1 MEKVL
6 GLTVTDEGVDDCMVD
21 TNSSIRSRLC
31 AIVGEDSVRDS
42 ANERHAYSYD
52 ATPIVT
58 GAPDWIVFPQTTRQV
73 SEVLRLANE
82 ERIPVIPRG
91 SGTNLAG
98 GTVAVA
104 AGIVLNM
111 TRFNRIVEIDESN
124 LTVTVGPGVI
134 TADLHRAVEA
144 RGLFY
149 PPDPG
154 SMRISTIGGNVAQG
168 AGGMRGL
175 KYGVTKDYVLGL
187 EYVLPTGE
195 ILRCGG
201 KNYKD
206 VAGYDLTRLLVG
218 SEGTLAVITEL
229 TLKLL
234 PLPESKR
241 TMVVY
246 CKRMVDAAR
255 IVERTIAAK
264 IIPATMEFLD
274 QSTMRVVDQFA
285 HLGLPTDV
293 AAMLLIEQDG
303 VEQQV
308 DRDIDRIAQIARKV
322 GATDVQVANTPEDG
336 ARLMAARRSAL
347 AALSRLRPTTIL
359 EDATVP
365 RSELA
370 TMVSEIERIAE
381 KYQVQIC
388 TFGHAGDGNLHPTC
402 MTDER
407 DAEELER
414 VDAAFAEI
422 FEVALR
428 LGGTITG
435 EHGVGMA
442 KAKFLPK
449 RVGEDGIQ
457 LMMRLKQAFDPNGI
471 LNPGKIFVRVPDW
484 QHVAE

>member
-1 MEKVL
+1 MIETFVL
-6 GLTVTDEGVDDCMVD
+6 KQLSTV
-21 TNSSIRSRLC
+21 
-31 AIVGEDSVRDS
+31 VGEDKIFSNQ
-42 ANERHAYSYD
+42 NELFAYSFD
-52 ATPIVT
+52 ATPIVQSM
-58 GAPDWIVFPQTTRQV
+58 PDVVIMPETTEQV
-73 SEVLRLANE
+73 SQILQIANQHH
-82 ERIPVIPRG
+82 IPVTPRG

-98 GTVAVA
+98 GTIPVVG
-104 AGIVLNM
+104 GIVLNM
-111 TRFNRIVEIDESN
+111 TRFNKILEIDESN

-134 TADLHRAVEA
+134 TADLHKAVEV

-154 SMRISTIGGNVAQG
+154 SMRISTIGGNVAQC

-175 KYGVTKDYVLGL
+175 KYGVTKDYVMGL

-195 ILRCGG
+195 ILRSGG

-229 TLKLL
+229 TLKLI
-234 PLPESKR
+234 PHPETKK
-241 TMVVY
+241 TLVVY
-246 CKRMVDAAR
+246 CTHMIDAAR
-255 IVERTIAAK
+255 IVENTIAER

-274 QSTMRVVDQFA
+274 QPTMKAVDDFA
-285 HLGLPTDV
+285 KLGLPRDV

-303 VEQQV
+303 SATGVE
-308 DRDIDRIAQIARKV
+308 RDIERIAEIAHRE
-322 GATDVQVANTPEDG
+322 GAVHVQVAATPEEG
-336 ARLMAARRSAL
+336 QKLLAARRSAL

-365 RSELA
+365 RSRLA
-370 TMVSEIERIAE
+370 EMVEAIQRISD
-381 KYQVQIC
+381 KHRVQIC

-407 DAEELER
+407 DAEEIER
-414 VDAAFAEI
+414 VEAAFAEI
-422 FEVALR
+422 FAVALE

-442 KAKFLPK
+442 KIKYLPG
-449 RVGEDGIQ
+449 RVGEGGIA
-457 LMMRLKQAFDPNGI
+457 LMQGIKQAFDPNGI
-471 LNPGKIFVRVPDW
+471 LNPGKVIAQSFRQRTVVS
-484 QHVAE
+484 QS